1 MDCLV
6 QHPASSKVVK
16 GAIEVLNLSHG
27 QGWSQMTECGGNKRG
42 DAMKPG
48 ILAGISVLILDDNRQ
63 MRTVVKAILSG
74 LGIGAVHQAATVAE
88 AFSIVRARPV
98 DIIFCDWMLNP
109 GSGIDFVRHLRCSP
123 DSPNPYL
130 PVVMM
135 SAYADR
141 ARIEQAR
148 DAGGTEFLVKPLS
161 VHGVIARLEEIIE
174 RPRPFVRSPGYFGPD
189 RRRRVDPAY
198 AGPERRRNAFDES
211 EGRPAGH
218 GDDTEIVLI

>member
-1 MDCLV
+1 
-6 QHPASSKVVK
+6 
-16 GAIEVLNLSHG
+16 
-27 QGWSQMTECGGNKRG
+27 
-42 DAMKPG
+42 MKPG

-63 MRTVVKAILSG
+63 MRTVVRAILSG

-88 AFSIVRARPV
+88 AYAAVRKHPV
-98 DIIFCDWMLNP
+98 DIIFCDWVLNP
-109 GSGIDFVRHLRCSP
+109 GSGIDFVVHLRRSP

-130 PVVMM
+130 PVIMM

-161 VHGVIARLEEIIE
+161 VSGVMARLEEIIE

-198 AGPERRRNAFDES
+198 VGPERRRHVPDE
-211 EGRPAGH
+211 EPRTGAG
-218 GDDTEIVLI
+218 GQDDDVEIVLI